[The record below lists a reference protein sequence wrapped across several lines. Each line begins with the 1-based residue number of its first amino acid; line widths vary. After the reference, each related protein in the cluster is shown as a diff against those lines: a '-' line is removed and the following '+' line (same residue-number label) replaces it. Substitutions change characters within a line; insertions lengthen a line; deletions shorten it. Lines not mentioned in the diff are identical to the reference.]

1 MGATG
6 PAGPAG
12 GGVNAVTYVMQF
24 TNPGTVGTY
33 YLSPLNVLTNLSGNT
48 TLGDNFVAMP
58 VACTMSALNVG
69 VNNYQSPG
77 ADTTVITVY
86 KNGVATSMSCSVN
99 TNGNGSSCQDAT
111 HTFSVMGGDTVTAV
125 FTETNFNP
133 FNLVTVNLVC
143 Q

>member
-1 MGATG
+1 
-6 PAGPAG
+6 
-12 GGVNAVTYVMQF
+12 
-24 TNPGTVGTY
+24 
-33 YLSPLNVLTNLSGNT
+33 
-48 TLGDNFVAMP
+48 MP
-58 VACTMSALNVG
+58 MACTISALNVG
-69 VNNYQSPG
+69 VNNYQTPG
-77 ADTTVITVY
+77 ADTTTITVY
-86 KNGVATSMSCSVN
+86 KNGAATSMSCSVN